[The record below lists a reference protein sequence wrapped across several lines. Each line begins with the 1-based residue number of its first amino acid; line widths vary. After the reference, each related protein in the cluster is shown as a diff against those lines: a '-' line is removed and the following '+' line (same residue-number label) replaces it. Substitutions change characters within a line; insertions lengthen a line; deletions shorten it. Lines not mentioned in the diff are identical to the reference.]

1 MKRKGQAA
9 EIFTFILA
17 IIIASM
23 IILYGYKYIKELN
36 QRTDELALV
45 RFQTDIQKA
54 VRTIA
59 PDYGS
64 VKRLEVDVPSKFN
77 KVCFVDKSK
86 SIPDI
91 GGSCLCDKDCS
102 PDPSV
107 CQDADETNTK
117 CRDYNPLI
125 CDSWKDNNLV
135 ENIFLIPMA
144 DIPIKAPGLNVKDT
158 SGYIC
163 EKVVGGKIVVRL
175 EGKGNSVILSRW
187 IQT

>member
-1 MKRKGQAA
+1 
-9 EIFTFILA
+9 
-17 IIIASM
+17 M

-91 GGSCLCDKDCS
+91 GGSCLCN
-102 PDPSV
+102 PDINCYP
-107 CQDADETNTK
+107 CQDMDETK
-117 CRDYNPLI
+117 GICRDYNPLI
-125 CDSWKDNNLV
+125 CDSWRETQLK
-135 ENIFLIPMA
+135 ENIFLVPMA
-144 DIPIKAPGLNVKDT
+144 DIPIKAPGLNVSDSSG

-175 EGKGNSVILSRW
+175 EGRGNSVILSRW
-187 IQT
+187 S